1 MTARKRPSAAEP
13 AKAKRGGRSQ
23 VEPTPSEAKR
33 KITLYFRVGLLEEA
47 RSAVLFR
54 NQQVSGSSPAV
65 GSTIPN
71 GSLQGAEEDAL
82 VPASCGRT
90 PTEGD
95 DAKRRRPVSPA
106 RDRS

>member
-47 RSAVLFR
+47 RSAVL
-54 NQQVSGSSPAV
+54 A
-65 GSTIPN
+65 
-71 GSLQGAEEDAL
+71 LGAEGREPSNLSAL
-82 VPASCGRT
+82 FGRAT
-90 PTEGD
+90 GSGGGVAKSSVGTKARCSARRAREG
-95 DAKRRRPVSPA
+95 
-106 RDRS
+106 